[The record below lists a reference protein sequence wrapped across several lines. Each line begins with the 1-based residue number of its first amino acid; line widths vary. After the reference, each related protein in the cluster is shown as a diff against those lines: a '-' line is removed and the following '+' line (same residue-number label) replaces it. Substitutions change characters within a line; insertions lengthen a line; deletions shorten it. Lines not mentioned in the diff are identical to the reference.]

1 MVLAYNNS
9 IGIDLG
15 GKRMDWQ
22 KLKSLLKQGEGPKL
36 DYKQKIDISVES
48 GKKELVKDVIAIAN
62 SQGGRGHL
70 VIGVRDKTME
80 IIGIDPSSINEERIQ
95 QIISNRCDPPINV
108 RVEYIDFKNRTV
120 GVITIFRSHRKPH
133 QMRQTGAFYIRRG
146 STTDFAR
153 RDEIAG
159 MLQNG
164 GIINNEQI
172 PIYNIG
178 LDVFNEE
185 LIKKYLKR
193 TNIGEFDGDK
203 VLLNNLGIIHYDK
216 DSEQF
221 YPTIGGL
228 LVFGNNPQLYLPH
241 TGINL
246 IYFDGKE
253 KISKYFSGNLLSL
266 LDNLTTFIRNHLKGT
281 KYPLEPIEEAIANAI
296 AHRDYFDIS
305 RGILVYIGD
314 DKIEISN
321 PGSISTRDTITNI
334 SREKNPFRRNN
345 WLYYTLLVMD
355 DKKRFMK
362 SGLGIQKIKNAFNE
376 TGKARFSNFRKNNLF
391 KIVLPGKSYVVK

>member
-1 MVLAYNNS
+1 M
-9 IGIDLG
+9 DL
-15 GKRMDWQ
+15 Q

-36 DYKQKIDISVES
+36 DYKEKIDISLES

-70 VIGVRDKTME
+70 VIGVRDKTKE

-95 QIISNRCDPPINV
+95 QIISNRCDPPINI
-108 RVEYIDFKNRTV
+108 RVEYIDVDSKTV
-120 GVITIFRSHRKPH
+120 GVITIFRSQRKPH

-153 RDEIAG
+153 RDEIAS

-178 LDVFNEE
+178 SDALNDD

-193 TNIGEFDGDK
+193 TNIGDFEGDNI
-203 VLLNNLGIIHYDK
+203 LLNNLGIIHYDK

-221 YPTIGGL
+221 YATIGGL
-228 LVFGNNPQLYLPH
+228 LVFGYNPQMYLPH

-246 IYFDGKE
+246 IYFEGKK

-266 LDNLTTFIRNHLKGT
+266 LDNLTIFIKEYLKET

-296 AHRDYFDIS
+296 AHRDYFDTS
-305 RGILVYIGD
+305 REILVYIGD

-334 SREKNPFRRNN
+334 SKEKNPFRRNN
-345 WLYYTLLVMD
+345 WLYHVLLVMD

-362 SGLGIQKIKNAFNE
+362 SGLGIQKIKDAFNK
-376 TGKARFSNFRKNNLF
+376 TGKVRFSNFRKNNLF
-391 KIVLPGKSYVVK
+391 KIVLPGKNSIGE

>member
-1 MVLAYNNS
+1 MSIVLY
-9 IGIDLG
+9 IGRDVG

-36 DYKQKIDISVES
+36 DYKEKIDISVES
-48 GKKELVKDVIAIAN
+48 GKKELTKDVIAIAN

-70 VIGVRDKTME
+70 VIGVRDKTRE
-80 IIGIDPSSINEERIQ
+80 VIGIDPSSINEERIQ

-108 RVEYIDFKNRTV
+108 RVEYIDFESKTV

-153 RDEIAG
+153 RDEIAS

-172 PIYNIG
+172 PIFNIG
-178 LDVFNEE
+178 LDALNDD

-193 TNIGEFDGDK
+193 TNIGEFEGDK

-221 YPTIGGL
+221 YTTIGGL
-228 LVFGNNPQLYLPH
+228 LVFGDNPQLYLPH
-241 TGINL
+241 TGIKL

-253 KISKYFSGNLLSL
+253 KSSKYFSGNLLTL
-266 LDNLTTFIRNHLKGT
+266 LDKLTAFIREHLEGT

-305 RGILVYIGD
+305 REILVYIGD
-314 DKIEISN
+314 DKVEISN
-321 PGSISTRDTITNI
+321 PGSISKSDTITNI
-334 SREKNPFRRNN
+334 SRERNPFRRNN
-345 WLYYTLLVMD
+345 WLYHALLVMD

-362 SGLGIQKIKNAFNE
+362 SGLGIQKIKDAFNE
-376 TGKARFSNFRKNNLF
+376 TGKVRFSNFRKNNLF
-391 KIVLPGKSYVVK
+391 KIVLPGKNNISE